1 MTSRA
6 RRGVMSCSAGRKPE
20 AWTFASGCQLL
31 MCVVGTDFAVNTV
44 RSLLGPDERKRLRA
58 CSKGLRPRFRAAG
71 LPRWSTI
78 WATRMHGIA
87 PCARVMAH
95 AGDKALGMLQLRG
108 EPTARAENMASS
120 LATARFICLPRD
132 SGFPG

>member
-1 MTSRA
+1 
-6 RRGVMSCSAGRKPE
+6 MSTTDVRSGHGLCREHSKVFAWAGRTEE
-20 AWTFASGCQLL
+20 AARLL
-31 MCVVGTDFAVNTV
+31 EGLATAIPGRWPAEVVYNPG
-44 RSLLGPDERKRLRA
+44 
-58 CSKGLRPRFRAAG
+58 
-71 LPRWSTI
+71 

-108 EPTARAENMASS
+108 EPTARADNMASS

-132 SGFPG
+132 SGFLG